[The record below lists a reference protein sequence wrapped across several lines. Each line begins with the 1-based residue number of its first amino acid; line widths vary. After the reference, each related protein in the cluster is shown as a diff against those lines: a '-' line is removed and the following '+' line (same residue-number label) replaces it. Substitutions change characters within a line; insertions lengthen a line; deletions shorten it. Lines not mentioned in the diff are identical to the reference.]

1 MVLLQR
7 RGILR
12 SAAALIE
19 TLQRNGIFHI
29 FGLPGS
35 TEAPLLDALL
45 DYPDTHYI
53 LGLHESV
60 VVGMA
65 DGYARATRR
74 PAVANLHTTVGL
86 ANGLMALFNAWKD
99 SSPVV
104 TIATHKDSAI
114 LGRDGFCVGPD
125 LAEWARPV
133 TKWAW
138 QGVIADQI
146 PQEVGRALK
155 IAQSTPSGPVLL
167 AYPED
172 MLGKEIAPTEKII
185 EYGQISEGFV
195 PSLEQISAIVK
206 KLSNARSPI
215 CIAGDEVSSTGAC
228 EILER
233 FAEMWGI
240 PVLQEAR
247 RSAVTWNVATDFK
260 NYAGEYSSNH
270 PLVKGADLILA
281 FGPRLS
287 IEFSPVKQPDV
298 PRDAEL
304 VHIHRNSFEVGKLYQ
319 PSIGLVASVAAVL
332 EELCNGSWDAQNQ
345 YVYQDWRAVPNA
357 SDGSVSPDVSAD
369 PSGLCDV
376 SFLARALARIAPSNT
391 AVVDESIRSSPALL
405 ANYPLRPGNYFH
417 TSGGGLGWGL
427 PVALGLQLA
436 WPERPVLAYIGDGSL
451 MFSIQ
456 ALWTAAREK
465 LPVKV
470 VVPNNRKYLAVK
482 AGLIAYKGQA
492 VETDKFM
499 GVDLSPPNI
508 DLVSLARGFGVEGRL
523 VESRSGLD
531 AALEWAF
538 SHDGPALVDVLVTED
553 LGAG

>member
-195 PSLEQISAIVK
+195 PSVEQISAIVK

-357 SDGSVSPDVSAD
+357 SDGSVSPDGSAD

-456 ALWTAAREK
+456 ALWTAVREK

-482 AGLIAYKGQA
+482 AGLIEYKGKA
-492 VETDKFM
+492 VEKDQFM
-499 GVDLSPPNI
+499 GVDLAPPNI

-523 VESRSGLD
+523 VASRSELD
-531 AALEWAF
+531 VALEWAF
-538 SHDGPALVDVLVTED
+538 SHDGPALVDVLVQED
-553 LGAG
+553 LGAS